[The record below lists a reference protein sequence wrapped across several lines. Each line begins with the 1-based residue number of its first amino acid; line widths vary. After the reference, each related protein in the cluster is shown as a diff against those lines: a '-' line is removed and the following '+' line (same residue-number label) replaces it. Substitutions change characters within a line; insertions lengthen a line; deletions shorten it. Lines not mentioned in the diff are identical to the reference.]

1 MGLSGARPTSIPM
14 EPNHQLAKT
23 VRPSFALPDHSQRLI
38 DKLIYLTLT
47 RRPELG
53 YVVHTLA

>member
-1 MGLSGARPTSIPM
+1 MGLSGARPTSTPM

-23 VRPSFALPDHSQRLI
+23 VGPSFSLPDHSQRLI

-47 RRPELG
+47 HPELG